1 MSVVC
6 LSVVVICLSVIET
19 VSVSVSCLWWFR
31 RGCQCHGVV
40 FVCVV
45 VVVVVCYA
53 HIQRSHMNIVIEVT
67 VGEGEG
73 EGGGEGGGCGC
84 GCFLMNRFLHSSLSL
99 AMRFCCCDVGDADR
113 LAEGEGEDVVVGE
126 GVFQAGGCVVV
137 VGVCVT
143 GVSADRSGDESGEGG
158 GNEAVLVSDIVVVF
172 VIGSG
177 VRADCGGRWKSA
189 QLCRTGWKSAVV
201 ELSPW

>member
-53 HIQRSHMNIVIEVT
+53 HIQRSHMNIVIA
-67 VGEGEG
+67 
-73 EGGGEGGGCGC
+73 
-84 GCFLMNRFLHSSLSL
+84 R
-99 AMRFCCCDVGDADR
+99 
-113 LAEGEGEDVVVGE
+113 
-126 GVFQAGGCVVV
+126 
-137 VGVCVT
+137 
-143 GVSADRSGDESGEGG
+143 
-158 GNEAVLVSDIVVVF
+158 
-172 VIGSG
+172 
-177 VRADCGGRWKSA
+177 
-189 QLCRTGWKSAVV
+189 
-201 ELSPW
+201 

>member
-1 MSVVC
+1 MLCSYSAESYEYC
-6 LSVVVICLSVIET
+6 DC
-19 VSVSVSCLWWFR
+19 
-31 RGCQCHGVV
+31 
-40 FVCVV
+40 
-45 VVVVVCYA
+45 
-53 HIQRSHMNIVIEVT
+53 EVT

-177 VRADCGGRWKSA
+177 VRAGCGERWKSA
-189 QLCRTGWKSAVV
+189 QLCRTGWKSAMV
-201 ELSPW
+201 ELSLW